1 MMLKVNCH
9 PHQLIADDDSFRSRP
24 NIPHLTHKVHLLIV
38 STTQVKAQIKTS
50 YIPNNHT
57 KHMND
62 IKHVLPGYLC
72 SNSAGINECLLRFC
86 SFFVCTRTSQ
96 VTYVTMV
103 SRVGNETLRPLG
115 VAMGERH
122 QRDSCL
128 KHT

>member
-1 MMLKVNCH
+1 MTT
-9 PHQLIADDDSFRSRP
+9 P

-72 SNSAGINECLLRFC
+72 SNSDGINECIFGRKSIEVWVFLA
-86 SFFVCTRTSQ
+86 Q
-96 VTYVTMV
+96 
-103 SRVGNETLRPLG
+103 SRDTEKYFPLTCRED
-115 VAMGERH
+115 ERGAVWGH
-122 QRDSCL
+122 ENA
-128 KHT
+128 TF